1 MTDTEKQLTSD
12 DKKITPKAMTRTEKR
27 LNFGDREIILIGTA
41 HVSKESVDEVVE
53 AVKTE
58 TPDSVAIELDEQ
70 RYESMKNPE
79 SWRNLDIVKVLK
91 EGRGFLLMANL
102 VLSSYQ
108 KRMGADVGIKPG
120 DEMRA
125 AIKAADELKI
135 PAVMVDRPIQVTLR
149 RAWTRNSLW
158 GKCKL
163 LATLLSSAFEKEEI
177 TPEQIESL
185 KSSNEMDSM
194 MDELANYLPTVK
206 EVLIDERDMYLATS
220 IWNAKGKKIVAVL
233 GAGHLP
239 GVVKH
244 LNAFA
249 AGEEKPD
256 VSNIS
261 DVPPKGVGSKI
272 AGWILPALIV
282 ALLAAGFFTGGAKT
296 SLQLLVRWLLWNGS
310 LSAFGTLLA
319 AGHPLAIIAGFVG
332 APIATLN
339 PFIGVGLF
347 TGLVQAWVHK
357 PKVDDMERLTD
368 DVASLKTI
376 YKNRILRVLLVFFL
390 SSLGGAIGNFIA
402 VPAMITNLVK

>member
-1 MTDTEKQLTSD
+1 
-12 DKKITPKAMTRTEKR
+12 MTRTEKR
-27 LNFGDREIILIGTA
+27 LTLNDREIILIGTA

-58 TPDSVAIELDEQ
+58 SPDCVAIELDDQ
-70 RYESMKNPE
+70 RYESMKNPD
-79 SWRNLDIVKVLK
+79 SWKNLDIVKVLK

-108 KRMGADVGIKPG
+108 KRMGADVGVKPG
-120 DEMRA
+120 DEMKA
-125 AIKAADELKI
+125 AIAAAEELSI
-135 PAVMVDRPIQVTLR
+135 PSVMVDRPIQVTLR
-149 RAWTRNSLW
+149 RAWAKNSLW

-163 LATLLSSAFEKEEI
+163 LATLFSSAFEKEEI

-194 MDELANYLPTVK
+194 MNELSDYLPVVK
-206 EVLIDERDMYLATS
+206 QVLIDERDMYLSSS

-239 GVVKH
+239 GVEKH
-244 LNAFA
+244 LQAFA
-249 AGEEKPD
+249 SGAEKPD
-256 VSNIS
+256 VSDIS
-261 DVPPKGVGSKI
+261 SVPAKGVGSKI

-282 ALLAAGFFTGGAKT
+282 ALIVAGFFTGGAKS
-296 SLQLLVRWLLWNGS
+296 SLDLLVRWLLWNGS
-310 LSAFGTLLA
+310 LSAAGALLA

-332 APIATLN
+332 APVATLN

-347 TGLVQAWVHK
+347 TGIVQAWARK
-357 PKVDDMERLTD
+357 PKVEDMEKLSE
-368 DVASLKTI
+368 DVSSLKTI

-390 SSLGGAIGNFIA
+390 SSIGGAIGNFIA
-402 VPAMITNLVK
+402 VPAMITNLVH

>member
-12 DKKITPKAMTRTEKR
+12 DKEITPKAMTRTEKR

-149 RAWTRNSLW
+149 RAWARNSLW

-319 AGHPLAIIAGFVG
+319 AGHPLAIIAGFV
-332 APIATLN
+332 
-339 PFIGVGLF
+339 
-347 TGLVQAWVHK
+347 
-357 PKVDDMERLTD
+357 
-368 DVASLKTI
+368 
-376 YKNRILRVLLVFFL
+376 
-390 SSLGGAIGNFIA
+390 
-402 VPAMITNLVK
+402 